1 MPFGYDRGAL
11 EATNDA
17 PFHLS
22 AGLFSRL
29 IYPDDDMRRQSLGAA
44 IAGRGSRGSVV
55 CAASEG
61 RLRSRP
67 VVGGQD
73 FFSRTNLQDDRVE
86 FAAFLSQRVWE
97 RGPVQ
102 GYATVG
108 TGVNDPGSVVYLGG
122 SAGFSRT
129 LVTVGAATS
138 MIKRGLNPVRDSVFG
153 GTGDRVLFS
162 SLDRQRKW
170 GFFIGLSFAV
180 IH

>member
-1 MPFGYDRGAL
+1 
-11 EATNDA
+11 
-17 PFHLS
+17 
-22 AGLFSRL
+22 
-29 IYPDDDMRRQSLGAA
+29 MRHFTCLLACSLGSFILMTICGGNLWAQQSPVA
-44 IAGRGSRGSVV
+44 VHTGVSYVRLPKADFEVV
-55 CAASEG
+55 
-61 RLRSRP
+61 RSL
-67 VVGGQD
+67 GGQD